1 MKQEINDCYKKNEK
15 NNYAND
21 ESNAGLNNSNNNLSN
36 NELIIMYPQEQLENI
51 ITKLKDFGFV
61 ETEKN
66 RIDLG
71 NKIIANLRYEG
82 KISFENT
89 IDKIKEQGI
98 EYEIPGRYNILKKDK
113 PNFDKNYLV

>member
-1 MKQEINDCYKKNEK
+1 MQEEMNDFYKKSEN
-15 NNYAND
+15 
-21 ESNAGLNNSNNNLSN
+21 N
-36 NELIIMYPQEQLENI
+36 NELIIMYPEEQLENI
-51 ITKLKDFGFV
+51 INKLKDFGFV

-98 EYEIPGRYNILKKDK
+98 EYEIPAKYNLHKNDK
-113 PNFDKNYLV
+113 SKFNDNYLI